1 MHSSI
6 STLIT
11 DQHPHDLRALLAL
24 LSVFSPQSRNGLKRA
39 VDDCE
44 QLAKANHVS
53 KKEKLVSKKE
63 KLQQLHSF
71 NQGMMR

>member
-11 DQHPHDLRALLAL
+11 DRHPYYLRELPTL
-24 LSVFSPQSRNGLKRA
+24 LSVFSPQSRDVLKRA

-44 QLAKANHVS
+44 QLAKADHVS

-63 KLQQLHSF
+63 KLQQHFL
-71 NQGMMR
+71 